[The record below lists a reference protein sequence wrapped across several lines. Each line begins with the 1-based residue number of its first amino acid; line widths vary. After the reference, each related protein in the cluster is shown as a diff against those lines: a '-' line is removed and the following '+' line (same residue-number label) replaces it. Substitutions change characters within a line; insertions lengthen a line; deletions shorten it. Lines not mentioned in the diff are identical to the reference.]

1 MAISREEKK
10 IIIELVRIRRLGK
23 KICDELNARYEAMP
37 VGERLQH
44 NITKMEDEVVK
55 KYADPIPCSEYP
67 DSIAKREPDMT
78 QTIHVIKWGSKLL
91 RIYYDGEVKEYCFD
105 WQWFKQ
111 RGGENGLKRIV

>member
-1 MAISREEKK
+1 MAISREEKRR
-10 IIIELVRIRRLGK
+10 IIELVHIRRLGK

-105 WQWFKQ
+105 WQ
-111 RGGENGLKRIV
+111 